1 MSLQDVFIQELRD
14 LYSAENQLVKAFPKM
29 AKATK
34 TVSLR
39 AAITTHLEETK
50 GQVERLKQA
59 FQILGK
65 KPTGQHC
72 EGMEGVV
79 KEGKEA
85 IESDEDTSV
94 KDVEL
99 IGAGLRVEHY
109 EIAGYTAAIAIAKS
123 LGQKEIANLLNETLK
138 EETAAGKKLLAES
151 KAALKGATAKDD
163 ATEEEDDD
171 EPEDAKQAESKAK
184 SEQDE
189 AEAAPDLAAESA
201 TPPPA
206 PKKSPRKK

>member
-1 MSLQDVFIQELRD
+1 MSLQDVFIEELRD
-14 LYSAENQLVKAFPKM
+14 LYSAENQLVKALPKM

-34 TVSLR
+34 TASLKS
-39 AAITTHLEETK
+39 AFTNHLEETK

-85 IESDEDTSV
+85 IESDEEGGV

-123 LGQKEIANLLNETLK
+123 LGQKEIAALLNENLK
-138 EETAAGKKLLAES
+138 EEVAAGKLLLAES
-151 KAALKGATAKDD
+151 KPALKSASSEDD
-163 ATEEEDDD
+163 AAEEEDDD
-171 EPEDAKQAESKAK
+171 EPKDAKEAESKAK
-184 SEQDE
+184 SEKDE
-189 AEAAPDLAAESA
+189 AEAAPELTGKS
-201 TPPPA
+201 A
-206 PKKSPRKK
+206 PKPKVKAKK